1 MKTIETWFLWLMIY
15 SVIGWVY
22 ESTICSIG
30 HRKLINRGFLNGP
43 YCPIYGTGAV
53 LVLLV
58 LGRIQNPV
66 LLFFAGAVVTCSLE
80 YLTSWLMEKLFHA
93 RWWDYSKRKFNIGGR
108 VCLIGAVVFGAF
120 SVVLVLVLHPL
131 VRSLTDRLTDAALSW
146 ICAILF
152 VGIASDLVVTVK
164 GLLGTHA
171 VFAEYAVLLQQKR
184 KELTDRLRTGAA
196 EGRERILAATQEE
209 REKLR
214 EAAVSGEEERE
225 RLRRDTE
232 EERDRFYAKLQM
244 RLNAQQRRTIYSFP
258 HLTLTRNNEV
268 LDGLRQNMEK
278 MRQRARKL
286 KSGANAAK

>member
-1 MKTIETWFLWLMIY
+1 MIY
-15 SVIGWVY
+15 SIIGWVY

-43 YCPIYGTGAV
+43 YCPIYGTGTV

-66 LLFFAGAVVTCSLE
+66 LLFFAGALVTCSLE

-120 SVVLVLVLHPL
+120 SVVLVLHPF
-131 VRSLTDRLTDAALSW
+131 VKSLTDRLTDAAFNW

-152 VGIASDLVVTVK
+152 VGIVSDLVVTVK

-184 KELTDRLRTGAA
+184 KELADRLRTGAT
-196 EGRERILAATQEE
+196 EGCERILAATQEE
-209 REKLR
+209 RAKLR
-214 EAAVSGEEERE
+214 EAAAYGEEERE
-225 RLRRDTE
+225 RIRRDTE

-278 MRQRARKL
+278 VRQRAK
-286 KSGANAAK
+286 KTS

>member
-1 MKTIETWFLWLMIY
+1 MIY
-15 SVIGWVY
+15 SIIGWVY

-66 LLFFAGAVVTCSLE
+66 LLFFAGALVTCSLE

-120 SVVLVLVLHPL
+120 SVVLVLVLHPF
-131 VRSLTDRLTDAALSW
+131 VKSLTDRLTDAAFNW

-152 VGIASDLVVTVK
+152 VGIVSDLVVTVK

-184 KELTDRLRTGAA
+184 KELARLRGASA
-196 EGRERILAATQEE
+196 SLRQRRRSAQSSARLPHTAKRSANASAATP
-209 REKLR
+209 KKS
-214 EAAVSGEEERE
+214 ATGS
-225 RLRRDTE
+225 
-232 EERDRFYAKLQM
+232 M
-244 RLNAQQRRTIYSFP
+244 RSCRCA
-258 HLTLTRNNEV
+258 
-268 LDGLRQNMEK
+268 
-278 MRQRARKL
+278 
-286 KSGANAAK
+286 

>member
-15 SVIGWVY
+15 SIIGWVY

-66 LLFFAGAVVTCSLE
+66 LLFFAGALVTCSLE

-120 SVVLVLVLHPL
+120 SVVLVLVLHPF
-131 VRSLTDRLTDAALSW
+131 VKSLTDRLTDAAFNW

-152 VGIASDLVVTVK
+152 VGIVSDLVVTVK

-184 KELTDRLRTGAA
+184 KELADRLRTGAT
-196 EGRERILAATQEE
+196 EGCERILAATQEE
-209 REKLR
+209 RAKLR
-214 EAAVSGEEERE
+214 EAASYGEEERE
-225 RLRRDTE
+225 RIRRDTE

-278 MRQRARKL
+278 VRQRAK
-286 KSGANAAK
+286 KTS

>member
-15 SVIGWVY
+15 SIIGWVY

-120 SVVLVLVLHPL
+120 SVVLILFLHPW
-131 VRSLTDRLTDAALSW
+131 VKSLTDRLTDTALSW
-146 ICAILF
+146 VCAILF
-152 VGIASDLVVTVK
+152 VGVVSDLIVTVK

-184 KELTDRLRTGAA
+184 KELADRLRTGAE
-196 EGRERILAATQEE
+196 EGRERLRELSGEE
-209 REKLR
+209 RAKVR
-214 EAAVSGEEERE
+214 EAVEQGEEERE
-225 RLRRDTE
+225 RIRRVTE

-268 LDGLRQNMEK
+268 LDGLRENMEK
-278 MRQRARKL
+278 VKTRAKALKNARKA
-286 KSGANAAK
+286 G

>member
-1 MKTIETWFLWLMIY
+1 MKTVETWFLWLMIY

-30 HRKLINRGFLNGP
+30 QRKLINRGFLNGP

-66 LLFFAGAVVTCSLE
+66 LLFFAGAVLTCSLE

-120 SVVLVLVLHPL
+120 SVVLILVLHPW
-131 VRSLTDRLTDAALSW
+131 VKSLTDRLTDTALTW
-146 ICAILF
+146 ICAILL
-152 VGIASDLVVTVK
+152 VGIVSDLIVTVK

-184 KELTDRLRTGAA
+184 RELSEKLRLGAE
-196 EGRERILAATQEE
+196 EGRERIRELSAEE
-209 REKLR
+209 RMKLR
-214 EAAVSGEEERE
+214 EAAELGAEERKKIRRTTEEERE
-225 RLRRDTE
+225 
-232 EERDRFYAKLQM
+232 RFYAKLQM
-244 RLNAQQRRTIYSFP
+244 RLNAQQRRTINSFP
-258 HLTLTRNNEV
+258 QWKLTRNNEV
-268 LDGLRQNMEK
+268 LDGLREAMEK
-278 MRQRARKL
+278 ARKRRS
-286 KSGANAAK
+286 SGKDEPAKTH

>member
-15 SVIGWVY
+15 SIIGWVY

-53 LVLLV
+53 LVL
-58 LGRIQNPV
+58 
-66 LLFFAGAVVTCSLE
+66 
-80 YLTSWLMEKLFHA
+80 
-93 RWWDYSKRKFNIGGR
+93 
-108 VCLIGAVVFGAF
+108 
-120 SVVLVLVLHPL
+120 VLHPF
-131 VRSLTDRLTDAALSW
+131 VKSLTDRLTDAALNW

-152 VGIASDLVVTVK
+152 VGIVSDLVVTVK

-184 KELTDRLRTGAA
+184 KELADRLRTGAT
-196 EGRERILAATQEE
+196 EERERILAATQEE
-209 REKLR
+209 RAKLR
-214 EAAVSGEEERE
+214 EAAAYGEEERE
-225 RLRRDTE
+225 RIRRDTE

-278 MRQRARKL
+278 VRQRAK
-286 KSGANAAK
+286 KIS

>member
-15 SVIGWVY
+15 SIIGWVY

-120 SVVLVLVLHPL
+120 SVVLVLVLHPF
-131 VRSLTDRLTDAALSW
+131 VKSLTDRLTDAALNW

-152 VGIASDLVVTVK
+152 VGIVSDLVVTVK

-184 KELTDRLRTGAA
+184 KELADRLRTGA
-196 EGRERILAATQEE
+196 TEE
-209 REKLR
+209 RAKLR
-214 EAAVSGEEERE
+214 EAAAYGEEERE
-225 RLRRDTE
+225 RIRRVTE

-244 RLNAQQRRTIYSFP
+244 RLNAQQRRTIYSFS

-278 MRQRARKL
+278 VRQH
-286 KSGANAAK
+286 AKKTS

>member
-15 SVIGWVY
+15 SIIGWVY

-66 LLFFAGAVVTCSLE
+66 LLFFAGALVTCSLE

-120 SVVLVLVLHPL
+120 SVVLVLVLHPF
-131 VRSLTDRLTDAALSW
+131 VKSLTDRLTDAALNW

-152 VGIASDLVVTVK
+152 VGIVSDLVVTVK

-184 KELTDRLRTGAA
+184 KELADRLRTGA
-196 EGRERILAATQEE
+196 EVRERILAATQEE
-209 REKLR
+209 RAKLR
-214 EAAVSGEEERE
+214 EAAAYGEEERE
-225 RLRRDTE
+225 RIRRDTE

-278 MRQRARKL
+278 VRQRAK
-286 KSGANAAK
+286 KTS

>member
-15 SVIGWVY
+15 SIIGWVY

-66 LLFFAGAVVTCSLE
+66 LLFFAGALVTCSLE

-108 VCLIGAVVFGAF
+108 VCLIGAVGAF
-120 SVVLVLVLHPL
+120 SVVLVLVLHPF
-131 VRSLTDRLTDAALSW
+131 VKSLTDRLTDAALNW

-152 VGIASDLVVTVK
+152 VGIVSDLVVTVK

-184 KELTDRLRTGAA
+184 KELADRLRTGAT
-196 EGRERILAATQEE
+196 EGCERILAATQEE
-209 REKLR
+209 RAKLR
-214 EAAVSGEEERE
+214 EAAAYGEEERE
-225 RLRRDTE
+225 RIRRDTE

-278 MRQRARKL
+278 VRQRAK
-286 KSGANAAK
+286 KIS